1 MSTEQQLIEEQPGH
15 LVGDRETNRLFPVFL
30 KLEELRVLLVGGGKV
45 GTEKL
50 SAILGNSPAA
60 AVTVVAITL
69 SDEVRNLAK
78 QHPQVVLQE
87 RPFSVTD
94 LENRDVVVIAVNDKE
109 TSGNVRNAAKA
120 KGLLVNVAD
129 TPDQCDFYLS
139 SIVQKGNLKIA
150 ISTNGKSPT
159 MAKRLKEVLSQA
171 LPNEMDEVINNLHL
185 IRNKLNGNFD
195 SKVKTLNDLT
205 KVLVEDE
212 EKEKAKTEKQPK
224 LFPGLK
230 IAAWAIGVLAVM
242 VLGHVVFS
250 YLTWQDLQGFAQNI
264 DVRFYWMLLTGFLA
278 QIVAGSMGMGYGVM
292 CTTVLLTI
300 GISPPAISSSIHTA
314 ETFTSGLTAYSHHRY
329 GNVNKKLAKSLVL
342 PGVIGAI
349 IGSLLLAKFGDDYAK
364 YIRPVL
370 AAYTLLLGVRILMNA
385 FKKKKD
391 VKQGN
396 PNIPVLAT
404 IGGFI
409 DAFGGGGWGPLM
421 TGTIVKS
428 GRTPRFAIGSVCVGK
443 FFVTLASAITFFAS
457 IGISHWPIIVG
468 LFLGGIV
475 AAPFSAR
482 LASRLPPKTMFVCVG
497 VVVVLC
503 SLKILSK
510 VF

>member
-1 MSTEQQLIEEQPGH
+1 MATEQQLVEETTGSP
-15 LVGDRETNRLFPVFL
+15 VSDRESNRLFPVFL

-50 SAILGNSPAA
+50 TAILGNSPAA
-60 AVTVVAITL
+60 AVTIVAITI
-69 SDEVRNLAK
+69 SEEVRRLASL
-78 QHPQVVLQE
+78 HPQVVLQE
-87 RPFSVTD
+87 RAFNAND
-94 LENRDVVVIAVNDKE
+94 LDDKDVVVIAVNDKE
-109 TSGNVRNAAKA
+109 ISAEVRNAAKE

-129 TPDQCDFYLS
+129 TPEQCDFYLS

-159 MAKRLKEVLSQA
+159 MAKRLKEVLHQA
-171 LPNEMDEVINNLHL
+171 LPNEVDDVINNMHL

-195 SKVKTLNDLT
+195 HKVKELNNIT
-205 KVLVEDE
+205 KVLVED
-212 EKEKAKTEKQPK
+212 KPQQVKIFPAK
-224 LFPGLK
+224 K
-230 IAAWAIGVLAVM
+230 IALYTIGVLLVM
-242 VLGHVVFS
+242 LLGHVVFS
-250 YLTWQDLQGFAQNI
+250 FITLNDMVNFYHNI
-264 DVRFYWMLLTGFLA
+264 DPHFYWMCLTGFLA

-292 CTTVLLTI
+292 CTTVLLTL

-314 ETFTSGLTAYSHHRY
+314 ETFTSGVTAYSHHKY
-329 GNVNKKLAKSLVL
+329 GNVNMKLAKSLVL
-342 PGVIGAI
+342 PGVIGAVV
-349 IGSLLLAKFGDDYAK
+349 GSLLLARFGDDYAK

-370 AAYTLLLGVRILMNA
+370 AGYTLLLGIRILLNA
-385 FKKKKD
+385 FRKKKE

-396 PNIPVLAT
+396 PNIPALA
-404 IGGFI
+404 IVGGFI

-457 IGISHWPIIVG
+457 MGVSHWPIIAG

-475 AAPFSAR
+475 AAPFSAS
-482 LASRLPPKTMFVCVG
+482 LASKLPPKTMFVCVG

-503 SLKILSK
+503 SLKILTK

>member
-1 MSTEQQLIEEQPGH
+1 MSTEQQIELEQPGSSV
-15 LVGDRETNRLFPVFL
+15 LDGETNRLFPVFL

-60 AVTVVAITL
+60 AVTVVALAI

-87 RPFSVTD
+87 RAFSVTD
-94 LENRDVVVIAVNDKE
+94 LDNKDVVVIAVNDKE
-109 TSGNVRNAAKA
+109 TSGEVRNAAKA
-120 KGLLVNVAD
+120 RKLLVNVAD

-159 MAKRLKEVLSQA
+159 MAKRLKEVLNQA
-171 LPNEMDEVINNLHL
+171 IPNEMEAVINNMHL

-205 KVLVEDE
+205 KVLVEE
-212 EKEKAKTEKQPK
+212 EGEKKKEQKK

-230 IAAWAIGVLAVM
+230 ITAWALGVLAVM
-242 VLGHVVFS
+242 ILGHVVFS
-250 YLTWQDLQGFAQNI
+250 YITWQDFQGFYQGI

-385 FKKKKD
+385 FKKKKN

-482 LASRLPPKTMFVCVG
+482 LASKLPPKTMFVCVG
-497 VVVVLC
+497 IVVVLC

>member
-1 MSTEQQLIEEQPGH
+1 MATEQQLVEEQTGSP
-15 LVGDRETNRLFPVFL
+15 VSDRESNRLFPVFL

-50 SAILGNSPAA
+50 TAILGNSPAA
-60 AVTVVAITL
+60 VVTVVAITI
-69 SDEVRNLAK
+69 SDEVCRLAS

-87 RPFSVTD
+87 RPFNVHD
-94 LENRDVVVIAVNDKE
+94 LDNKDVVVIAVNDKE
-109 TSGNVRNAAKA
+109 ISSGVRNAAKE

-159 MAKRLKEVLSQA
+159 MAKRLKEMLHQA
-171 LPNEMDEVINNLHL
+171 LPNEVDDVINNMHL

-195 SKVKTLNDLT
+195 HKVKELNNIT
-205 KVLVEDE
+205 KVLVEDKPQ
-212 EKEKAKTEKQPK
+212 EKI
-224 LFPGLK
+224 FPGKK
-230 IAAWAIGVLAVM
+230 IALYAIGVLLIM
-242 VLGHVVFS
+242 LLGHVVFS
-250 YLTWQDLQGFAQNI
+250 FITLDQMVDFYHGI
-264 DVRFYWMLLTGFLA
+264 DPNFYWMCLTGFLA

-292 CTTVLLTI
+292 CTTVLLTL

-314 ETFTSGLTAYSHHRY
+314 ETFTSGVTAYSHYKY
-329 GNVNKKLAKSLVL
+329 GNVNAKLAKSLVL
-342 PGVIGAI
+342 PGVIGAVV
-349 IGSLLLAKFGDDYAK
+349 GSLLLAKFGDDYAK

-370 AAYTLLLGVRILMNA
+370 AGYTLLLGIRILLNA
-385 FKKKKD
+385 FKKNKT

-421 TGTIVKS
+421 TGTMVKS

-443 FFVTLASAITFFAS
+443 FFITLASAITFFAS
-457 IGISHWPIIVG
+457 MGISHWPIIAG
-468 LFLGGIV
+468 LFLGGII

-482 LASRLPPKTMFVCVG
+482 LASKLPPKTMFVCVG
-497 VVVVLC
+497 IVVVLC
-503 SLKILSK
+503 SLKIITK
-510 VF
+510 IF

>member
-1 MSTEQQLIEEQPGH
+1 MSTEQQIEVEQSGSP
-15 LVGDRETNRLFPVFL
+15 VSDRELNRLFPVFL

-50 SAILGNSPAA
+50 TAILNNSPAA
-60 AVTVVAITL
+60 AVTVVAIAI
-69 SDEVRNLAK
+69 SDEVRNLAR
-78 QHPQVVLQE
+78 QHPQVVLHE
-87 RPFSVTD
+87 RPFTLTD
-94 LENRDVVVIAVNDKE
+94 LDKKDVVVIAVNDKE
-109 TSGNVRNAAKA
+109 ISGVVRNAAKE
-120 KGLLVNVAD
+120 KRLLVNVAD

-159 MAKRLKEVLSQA
+159 MAKRLKEVLNQA
-171 LPNEMDEVINNLHL
+171 LPGEVDDVINNMHL

-195 SKVKTLNDLT
+195 YKVKTLNNIT
-205 KVLVEDE
+205 RVLVA
-212 EKEKAKTEKQPK
+212 EKEQKKVVPVM
-224 LFPGLK
+224 K
-230 IAAWAIGVLAVM
+230 IAAYAVGVLLIM
-242 VLGHVVFS
+242 VLGHVLFS
-250 YLTWQDLQGFAQNI
+250 YLTWSDMVVFYHSI
-264 DVRFYWMLLTGFLA
+264 DVRFYWMLITGFLA
-278 QIVAGSMGMGYGVM
+278 QIVAGSMGMGYGVV
-292 CTTVLLTI
+292 CTTVLLTL

-329 GNVNKKLAKSLVL
+329 GNVNKKLAKSLVI
-342 PGVIGAI
+342 PGIAGAI
-349 IGSLLLAKFGDDYAK
+349 IGSLLLARFGHDYAK
-364 YIRPVL
+364 YITPLL
-370 AAYTLLLGVRILMNA
+370 AGYTLLLGIRILMNA
-385 FKKKKD
+385 FKKKKTTR
-391 VKQGN
+391 KGN

-443 FFVTLASAITFFAS
+443 FFVTLASAITFFAAM
-457 IGISHWPIIVG
+457 GISHWPIIAG

-482 LASRLPPKTMFVCVG
+482 LASKLPPKTMFICVG
-497 VVVVLC
+497 ILVVLC
-503 SLKILSK
+503 SLKILTK

>member
-1 MSTEQQLIEEQPGH
+1 MSTEQQIAAEQPGSP
-15 LVGDRETNRLFPVFL
+15 VQDRESNRLFPVFL
-30 KLEELRVLLVGGGKV
+30 KLEELSVLLVGGGKV

-50 SAILGNSPAA
+50 AAILGNSPAA
-60 AVTVVAITL
+60 AVTVVAIAI
-69 SDEVRNLAK
+69 SDEVRKLASE
-78 QHPQVVLQE
+78 HPQVVLHE
-87 RPFSVTD
+87 RAFSVTD
-94 LENRDVVVIAVNDKE
+94 LDDHDVAVIAVNDKE
-109 TSGNVRNAAKA
+109 VSAAVRGAAKE

-159 MAKRLKEVLSQA
+159 MAKRLKEVLHQA
-171 LPNEMDEVINNLHL
+171 LPNEMDDVINNMHL
-185 IRNKLNGNFD
+185 IRGKLNGNFD
-195 SKVKTLNDLT
+195 SKVKALNDIT
-205 KVLVEDE
+205 KVLVE
-212 EKEKAKTEKQPK
+212 EKEQKKKVSK
-224 LFPGLK
+224 LK
-230 IAAWAIGVLAVM
+230 IAAYAVGVLSIM
-242 VLGHVVFS
+242 ILGHVLFS
-250 YLTWQDLQGFAQNI
+250 YLTWGEVVGFYHSI
-264 DVRFYWMLLTGFLA
+264 DVQFYWMLLTGFLA
-278 QIVAGSMGMGYGVM
+278 QIVAGSMGMGYGVI

-314 ETFTSGLTAYSHHRY
+314 ETFTSGVTAYSHYRY
-329 GNVNKKLAKSLVL
+329 GNVNVKLAKSLVI
-342 PGVIGAI
+342 PGVIGAV
-349 IGSLLLAKFGDDYAK
+349 IGSLLLSRYGDDYAK

-370 AAYTLLLGVRILMNA
+370 AAYTLLLGIRILLNA
-385 FKKKKD
+385 FKKKKSD
-391 VKQGN
+391 KQGN

-443 FFVTLASAITFFAS
+443 FFVTLASAITFFATL
-457 IGISHWPIIVG
+457 GLSHWYIIAG
-468 LFLGGIV
+468 LFLGGIF

-482 LASRLPPKTMFVCVG
+482 LASKLPAKTMFVCVG
-497 VVVVLC
+497 ILVVLC
-503 SLKILSK
+503 SLKIIVK